1 MGKQAAEALKQAGGD
16 VTLKIFTDEEM
27 EAAGAVHGQ
36 EQTYSF
42 HHVELAVL
50 QTQDYAEWLFSHSRK

>member
-1 MGKQAAEALKQAGGD
+1 MGKQAADALKQAGGD

-42 HHVELAVL
+42 HHVELARPENGEWE
-50 QTQDYAEWLFSHSRK
+50 EWLFSRKKQ